1 MTYMSNFE
9 TFMMKRNPTSLK
21 QIIEDNLLLNL
32 FYERQLKWNMFGED
46 ATAQDKLSEEEE
58 RLFGVELTTGVSA
71 DIAFKK

>member
-32 FYERQLKWNMFGED
+32 FCERQLKWNMFGED